1 MLFTPEKGT
10 RSLAKI
16 EATLTDEA
24 CDLMADS
31 QLEALR
37 RAIPA
42 ARALPLLL
50 LLAAGAGG
58 RAILEYLDVSRIAV
72 QIETC
77 S

>member
-1 MLFTPEKGT
+1 MILTPEK
-10 RSLAKI
+10 RASSLARI

-24 CDLMADS
+24 GDKMADP

-37 RAIPA
+37 CAIPA

-58 RAILEYLDVSRIAV
+58 RAVLDYLDVSRIAV